1 MKLVWARAAVHQEGR
16 RPACWL
22 QKMKVEM
29 PSTMPGA
36 RIGDTS
42 TA

>member
-1 MKLVWARAAVHQEGR
+1 MKLVCANAAVHQEAR
-16 RPACWL
+16 RPTCWL

-36 RIGDTS
+36 RIGETS

>member
-1 MKLVWARAAVHQEGR
+1 MKLHCASAAVHQSAR
-16 RPACWL
+16 KPSRWL
-22 QKMKVEM
+22 QKMKAEM

-36 RIGDTS
+36 RIGETS